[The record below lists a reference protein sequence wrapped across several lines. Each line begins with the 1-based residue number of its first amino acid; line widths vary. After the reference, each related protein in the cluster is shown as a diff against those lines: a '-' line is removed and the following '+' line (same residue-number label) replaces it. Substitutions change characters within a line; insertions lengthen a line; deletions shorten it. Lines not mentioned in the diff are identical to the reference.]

1 MTQAEDM
8 VILYNKLGE
17 CDSILGK
24 MEQLLDGFKT
34 DLEELTTEI
43 KTLQHDALIMSLK
56 LKNWRAIQYPL
67 TSFIQQISI
76 PKQFE
81 K

>member
-1 MTQAEDM
+1 M

-17 CDSILGK
+17 CDSILCK

-56 LKNWRAIQYPL
+56 LKN
-67 TSFIQQISI
+67 
-76 PKQFE
+76 
-81 K
+81 